1 MKMAFPAIIHSED
14 DWFWVEFPDLKGC
27 FSSGDT
33 LDDAA
38 SNAQEALSAYLR
50 SLLERRIPIP
60 AASDIED
67 LYAGDDA
74 SVACLRLIACTLTI
88 P

>member
-1 MKMAFPAIIHSED
+1 MAFPAIIHPD
-14 DWFWVEFPDLKGC
+14 GGRFWVEFPDLKGC
-27 FSSGDT
+27 FSDGDT

-38 SNAQEALSAYLR
+38 SNAREALGAYLR

-67 LYAGDDA
+67 LDAGDDA
-74 SVACLRLIACTLTI
+74 SVACLRLIACTL
-88 P
+88 PLP